1 MPPATR
7 RARCTARCFAF
18 PRLGPRKADG
28 IWTNSI
34 VLVQPHGV
42 TGGTGSLWANPK
54 AGTLI
59 ADVPCS
65 RWAASPRGALAP
77 ILRTAVLWSFL
88 FLFPAV
94 AWKHLSFFIFYFLIY
109 GTLSDGMHLLLTTD
123 LLVQIAVDDK
133 AAGVLSH
140 PLRVLFSCRALCFN
154 RQKAGPAL
162 AAPP

>member
-1 MPPATR
+1 M
-7 RARCTARCFAF
+7 
-18 PRLGPRKADG
+18 
-28 IWTNSI
+28 
-34 VLVQPHGV
+34 
-42 TGGTGSLWANPK
+42 SL
-54 AGTLI
+54 
-59 ADVPCS
+59 
-65 RWAASPRGALAP
+65 AASPRGALAP
-77 ILRTAVLWSFL
+77 ILRTAVFWSFL